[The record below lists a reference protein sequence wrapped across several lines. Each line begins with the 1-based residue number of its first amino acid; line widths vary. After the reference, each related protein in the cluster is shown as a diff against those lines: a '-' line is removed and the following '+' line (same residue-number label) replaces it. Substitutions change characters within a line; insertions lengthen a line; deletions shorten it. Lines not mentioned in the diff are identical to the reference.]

1 MNEHNNFIKDFIR
14 EFIDNVIKYS
24 KDSKDIS
31 NKIQKKDPSE
41 EEFIKNSKKI
51 LKQIENDKEEFAQFL
66 LIEIN
71 KLQRIDYYRISKMF
85 SGNTKKSKFREII
98 SLALNGNLEKV
109 KRKKISDKLAGNSIV
124 GLDIESQF
132 TDLEQ
137 DNDNLNNKSNYSN

>member
-132 TDLEQ
+132 TNLEQ